1 MSTAILEKQEAA
13 KTTEQKKFY
22 SAPIA
27 LFENDDSY
35 ILLVELPGVDDKAVQ
50 VRLDKGILTIEAPL
64 KLELLEGAT
73 LKFSE
78 VRLGDYRR
86 TLNVGDQIDE
96 DKIEACFKSGL
107 LKVTMAKSKSAK
119 AQKIVIKTA

>member
-1 MSTAILEKQEAA
+1 
-13 KTTEQKKFY
+13 
-22 SAPIA
+22 
-27 LFENDDSY
+27 
-35 ILLVELPGVDDKAVQ
+35 LLVELPGVDDKAVQ